1 MRTSMRRMLVAGLV
15 AVLVVGSAWAGDLTW
30 NGAGTNNLASTPGNW
45 VGGVAPVVGDG
56 IVLDATTNKNMTW
69 DLNIA
74 VGAWTQNAGYTGT
87 VTFMTTYSG
96 TFTNL
101 AVSGDAVIDG
111 GTWTHADNST
121 TNAYRLCVSIGGKLA
136 VGAAGAISGD
146 LRGYDGNQGPSES
159 QPRDGGA
166 HGGIGG
172 FSYGIIDGV
181 NKTADKVSKTYGSV
195 RAPYALGS
203 GGYNGSSGGGAVR
216 LTVGGAA
223 RIDGNI
229 TVRGGDY
236 PDHWGPGAGGS
247 ILMTASN
254 LTGAG
259 GLRADGGNGGYNS
272 SGAGGRIS
280 VVLTGTNA
288 FAATPTITAYAGT
301 PVYTNSGAA
310 GTIYRETTADA
321 QGGGTVVVD
330 NATRIGQ
337 DVVWTTLP
345 AMRSDFGTD
354 DLSQTAWVVR
364 NRGKLKVLAHN
375 LVLRALTIEG
385 NVPLLE
391 LGTNVLIVGSLSVA
405 GTTFDTGT
413 YSAADINARVGS
425 SQVSGAGYVSVGG
438 TPAVETRGPTLG
450 AGAADLNGALL
461 STGLYATAVQVF
473 WGPTSGGTN
482 AASWARTNTWAAPQ
496 GAGLFS
502 TNVSPPWGT
511 VYCRF
516 SASNS
521 AGRHWA
527 SEEIFSMAP
536 IAIAASDALARKY
549 PADAGEFT
557 VSRPESATGTAVT
570 VSYRIAGTASNGV
583 DYTTLPGSVT
593 IPIGSTNAPIAVTP
607 KGLPWNLQDKTVRL
621 ELLTGSYQIGTDSNA
636 TVTLQA
642 VAPPAGT
649 NAWLGGDIT
658 QATNWSEGHA
668 PLGTDHI
675 LLSGWVGQ
683 DMTWGAAQ
691 PAAVASWTQTR
702 FYTNT
707 VTLGTTYAGFSA
719 VFTNLAVAGNLE
731 ISGGRWT
738 HTGNSTTNA
747 YRVSVTVGGA
757 FTLETNAVIDVD
769 ARGYGEQYGPGSLP
783 WVEAWGG
790 PRDGGAHGGVGGYA
804 GYPTNQTRTY
814 DSVLA
819 PWMPGSGAGGRG
831 GTGGGAVW
839 LAVTGPATVDGTI
852 TANGSGLLEHWGAG
866 AGGGLYL
873 SCASLVGTGTL
884 RANGGNAVNQG
895 GGGGGR
901 IAVVLSAGDFA
912 AAPTMSALGGT
923 ANSAKGAA
931 GTIYREAASDGLG
944 RGAVTVNN
952 NGIIVSTNVVN
963 TSLPPYKRAYDS
975 DNLAGTAWAVT
986 NGGCVSLTGD
996 TRLRSLSIDSI
1007 NSALWLEG
1015 HVLTLMDSL
1024 TVTGKVYSAGTY
1036 TASKLGSLVHDSVGG
1051 GQVVFIAQGVV
1062 ILIR

>member
-1 MRTSMRRMLVAGLV
+1 MSAG
-15 AVLVVGSAWAGDLTW
+15 AATWDGGGSTE
-30 NGAGTNNLASTPGNW
+30 NASEAANW
-45 VGGVAPVVGDG
+45 SNDTLPSSADD

-69 DLNIA
+69 DAPSNGLPA
-74 VGAWTQNAGYTGT
+74 TVKSWTQNAGYSGT

-96 TFTNL
+96 TFTNF

-111 GTWTHADNST
+111 GKWMHADNSSDPT
-121 TNAYRLCVSIGGKLA
+121 YRLCVSIGGNLT
-136 VGAAGAISGD
+136 VGATGAISGD
-146 LRGYDGNQGPSES
+146 LCGYDASQGPSES
-159 QPRDGGA
+159 QPRSGGA
-166 HGGIGG
+166 HGGISG
-172 FSYGIIDGV
+172 S
-181 NKTADKVSKTYGSV
+181 ADLLSKTYGSV

-203 GGYNGSSGGGAVR
+203 GGYGGKSGGGALR

-229 TVRGGDY
+229 TVLGGDH

-259 GLRADGGNGGYNS
+259 WLRADGGNAGYP
-272 SGAGGRIS
+272 GAGGGGRIA
-280 VVLTGTNA
+280 VVLSAGD
-288 FAATPTITAYAGT
+288 FAAAPTMSALGGTANYE
-301 PVYTNSGAA
+301 PWNNGAA
-310 GTIYRETTADA
+310 GTIYREAASDA

-330 NATRIGQ
+330 NSTRIVQ

-385 NVPLLE
+385 SVPLLD

-413 YSAADINARVGS
+413 SYSAADINARVGS
-425 SQVSGAGYVSVGG
+425 SRVSGAGYVSVGG
-438 TPAVETRGPTLG
+438 TPAVETREPTLG
-450 AGAADLNGALL
+450 AGTADLNGALL
-461 STGLYATAVQVF
+461 STGLHATAVQVF

-511 VYCRF
+511 VYYRF

-527 SEEIFSMAP
+527 SEEIFSLATVD
-536 IAIAASDALARKY
+536 IAASDALARKY

-557 VSRPESATGTAVT
+557 VSCPESATGTAVT
-570 VSYRIAGTASNGV
+570 VNYRIAGTASNGV

-607 KGLPWNLQDKTVRL
+607 KGLWNAQDKTVRL
-621 ELLTGSYQIGTDSNA
+621 ELLTGNYQIGTDSNA

-658 QATNWSEGHA
+658 QAASWSEGHA

-675 LLSGWVGQ
+675 LLSGWVAQ

-719 VFTNLAVAGNLE
+719 VFTNLAVAGNLD

-747 YRVSVTVGGA
+747 YRVSVSVGGA
-757 FTLETNAVIDVD
+757 FTLGTNAVIDVD
-769 ARGYGEQYGPGSLP
+769 ARGYGAQYGPGSLP
-783 WVEAWGG
+783 WVAAWGG
-790 PRDGGAHGGVGGYA
+790 PRDGGAHGGVGGYS
-804 GYPTNQTRTY
+804 GYATNETRTY

-819 PWMPGSGAGGRG
+819 PWMPGSGAGAAG

-852 TANGSGLLEHWGAG
+852 TANGSGSPDHWGAG

-873 SCASLVGTGTL
+873 SCASLAGTGTL
-884 RANGGNAVNQG
+884 RANGGDTYFQG
-895 GGGGGR
+895 AGGGGR

-923 ANSAKGAA
+923 GHGQFVQWSRGNHLSRSGIRWAGPRRGNGEQQWHHRLDQHCEHQSA
-931 GTIYREAASDGLG
+931 
-944 RGAVTVNN
+944 AVQ
-952 NGIIVSTNVVN
+952 S
-963 TSLPPYKRAYDS
+963 
-975 DNLAGTAWAVT
+975 
-986 NGGCVSLTGD
+986 
-996 TRLRSLSIDSI
+996 RL
-1007 NSALWLEG
+1007 
-1015 HVLTLMDSL
+1015 
-1024 TVTGKVYSAGTY
+1024 
-1036 TASKLGSLVHDSVGG
+1036 
-1051 GQVVFIAQGVV
+1051 
-1062 ILIR
+1062 